1 MAERSRGT
9 GEPEQWKICPGI
21 HGAAE
26 VRLQAAVLY
35 AQVRAGEI
43 CRFGGAG
50 TAGRSGQWRRP
61 FPCLIGINGKQ
72 TV

>member
-26 VRLQAAVLY
+26 VRLQAAFFRNKVPD
-35 AQVRAGEI
+35 
-43 CRFGGAG
+43 CRNEPEKNYFSIFSKAAPASSR
-50 TAGRSGQWRRP
+50 TDVQ
-61 FPCLIGINGKQ
+61 
-72 TV
+72 

>member
-9 GEPEQWKICPGI
+9 GEPEQGKTCPGI

-26 VRLQAAVLY
+26 VRLQAAVVY
-35 AQVRAGEI
+35 AQARGGEI

-50 TAGRSGQWRRP
+50 TAGRAVEKAVSLLDWNQ
-61 FPCLIGINGKQ
+61 
-72 TV
+72 

>member
-26 VRLQAAVLY
+26 VRLQAAVLD
-35 AQVRAGEI
+35 AQARAGEI

-50 TAGRSGQWRRP
+50 SAGWGGQ
-61 FPCLIGINGKQ
+61 
-72 TV
+72 